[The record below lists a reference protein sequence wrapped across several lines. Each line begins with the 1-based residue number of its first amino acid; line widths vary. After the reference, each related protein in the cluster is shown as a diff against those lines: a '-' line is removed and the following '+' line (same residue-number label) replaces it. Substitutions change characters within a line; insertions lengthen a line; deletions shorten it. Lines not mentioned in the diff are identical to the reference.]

1 MRIEFLSDLIG
12 ESAAHTV
19 TTLIVIMLIL
29 FLTWLVR
36 KLLESAL
43 PKLIDKLTA
52 RTNNRLDDRLFKILL
67 PPLRF
72 AVGVI
77 GLWLATLVIN
87 FSPAARD
94 VISRVMS
101 SLLAI
106 SLFWA
111 AHRAVSLIVFVA
123 VHVGRRTWHLSE
135 PGRTTAKLENAAEQL
150 LKALI
155 IVLGVMVILEEWD
168 YHVGGLVAGLGIG
181 GLAVAL
187 AAQDALANLFGY
199 VVILADEPFVVG
211 EYIILGD
218 VAGTVES
225 IGFRSIRVRVLD
237 QSLVTIPNKTV
248 MNANISNWSRLKKRR
263 LNMTLRIAYGNAP
276 EKVLSVVQAIRE
288 MLTTHELVEH
298 NSVVVQ
304 FVEFGASTLDIMI
317 ICFMKTPNWNDFQA
331 ARQDINLRIMEILQ
345 ELKVGLN
352 VPLQA
357 LVLERPDGQGA
368 PVPDEPVFAPLKPE
382 PTHAPSN
389 SPVPDDAAN

>member
-52 RTNNRLDDRLFKILL
+52 RTNNRLDDRLFKISAAAAA
-67 PPLRF
+67 LRRRRDRP
-72 AVGVI
+72 VV
-77 GLWLATLVIN
+77 ATLVIN

-168 YHVGGLVAGLGIG
+168 YHVGGLVAGLG
-181 GLAVAL
+181 
-187 AAQDALANLFGY
+187 
-199 VVILADEPFVVG
+199 
-211 EYIILGD
+211 
-218 VAGTVES
+218 
-225 IGFRSIRVRVLD
+225 
-237 QSLVTIPNKTV
+237 
-248 MNANISNWSRLKKRR
+248 
-263 LNMTLRIAYGNAP
+263 
-276 EKVLSVVQAIRE
+276 SVVWRSRWRRRTRWQTCLA
-288 MLTTHELVEH
+288 T
-298 NSVVVQ
+298 S
-304 FVEFGASTLDIMI
+304 
-317 ICFMKTPNWNDFQA
+317 
-331 ARQDINLRIMEILQ
+331 
-345 ELKVGLN
+345 
-352 VPLQA
+352 
-357 LVLERPDGQGA
+357 
-368 PVPDEPVFAPLKPE
+368 
-382 PTHAPSN
+382 
-389 SPVPDDAAN
+389 